1 MRIYYDSEGNEMPSP
16 LATKNEEIKERL
28 KPIYDKFVEE
38 QEKMK
43 FAKKP
48 TKLGYRF
55 SKHLFLQFYKY
66 PRMSVREYANL
77 DYDTIYEYWLYY
89 LELTA
94 YYNEVFEIVDNKQYF
109 QAYMGI
115 NGRQFFEL
123 EGSDN
128 SEIRDIMNEINS
140 SFIGLGFVATESGNT
155 DSKATS
161 MRLSASGEAGHK
173 VTTASEEKI
182 VNAMREMS
190 ETEWFDHL
198 DTQYGVK
205 VIGKIEGKK

>member
-1 MRIYYDSEGNEMPSP
+1 MKLYYDENGNEMSSP
-16 LATKNEEIKERL
+16 LAIKNEEIKERL

-43 FAKKP
+43 LAKKP

-66 PRMSVREYANL
+66 PRMSVREYAML
-77 DYDTIYEYWLYY
+77 DYDAIYEYWLYY

-123 EGSDN
+123 EESDD
-128 SEIRDIMNEINS
+128 SDIRDIMNEINS
-140 SFIGLGFVATESGNT
+140 SFIGLGFAATESGNT
-155 DSKATS
+155 DSKATGR
-161 MRLSASGEAGHK
+161 RLSASGEAGHK

-182 VNAMREMS
+182 ASVMREMS
-190 ETEWFDHL
+190 ETEWFDRL
-198 DTQYGVK
+198 ESEYGVR
-205 VIGKIEGKK
+205 VQGKIEGKK

>member
-1 MRIYYDSEGNEMPSP
+1 MKIYYDENGEKTLSP
-16 LATKNEEIKERL
+16 LADKNEEIKSRL
-28 KPIYDKFVEE
+28 QPIYDKFVEE

-66 PRMSVREYANL
+66 PRMSVKDFANL
-77 DYDTIYEYWLYY
+77 DYDTIYEYWLHY

-115 NGRQFFEL
+115 NGRQFAEL
-123 EGSDN
+123 EASDDG
-128 SEIRDIMNEINS
+128 EIRDIMNEINS
-140 SFIGLGFVATESGNT
+140 SFIGLGFVATESGNS
-155 DSKATS
+155 DSKATGR
-161 MRLSASGEAGHK
+161 RLSASGEAGHK
-173 VTTASEEKI
+173 VTSATEEKI
-182 VNAMREMS
+182 ANVMREMS
-190 ETEWFDHL
+190 ETEWFDRL
-198 DTQYGVK
+198 ESEYGVK
-205 VIGKIEGKK
+205 VQARIEGKK

>member
-1 MRIYYDSEGNEMPSP
+1 MRIYYDGDGNEMPSP
-16 LATKNEEIKERL
+16 LAQKNEEIKERL
-28 KPIYDKFVEE
+28 QPIYDKFLEE

-66 PRMSVREYANL
+66 PRMSVREFANL

-94 YYNEVFEIVDNKQYF
+94 FYNEAFEIVDNKQYF

-115 NGRQFFEL
+115 NGRQFAEL
-123 EGSDN
+123 EESDDG
-128 SEIRDIMNEINS
+128 EIRDIMNEIDS
-140 SFIGLGFVATESGNT
+140 SFIGLGFAATESGNT
-155 DSKATS
+155 DSKATGR
-161 MRLSASGEAGHK
+161 RLSASGEAGHK

-182 VNAMREMS
+182 AKVIQEMS
-190 ETEWFDHL
+190 ETEWYDHL
-198 DTQYGVK
+198 DTAYGIK
-205 VIGKIEGKK
+205 VQGKIEGKK

>member
-1 MRIYYDSEGNEMPSP
+1 MKIYYDENGERTLSP
-16 LATKNEEIKERL
+16 LDDKNEEIKSRL
-28 KPIYDKFVEE
+28 QPIYDKFVEE

-66 PRMSVREYANL
+66 PRMSVKDFANL
-77 DYDTIYEYWLYY
+77 DYDTIYEYWLHY

-115 NGRQFFEL
+115 NGRQFAEL
-123 EGSDN
+123 EESDDG
-128 SEIRDIMNEINS
+128 EIRDIMNEINS
-140 SFIGLGFVATESGNT
+140 SFIGLGFVATESGNS
-155 DSKATS
+155 DSKATGR
-161 MRLSASGEAGHK
+161 RLSASGEAGHK
-173 VTTASEEKI
+173 VTSATEEKI
-182 VNAMREMS
+182 ANVMREMS
-190 ETEWFDHL
+190 ETEWFDRL
-198 DTQYGVK
+198 ESEYGVK
-205 VIGKIEGKK
+205 VQARIEGKK